1 MLRIAQ
7 PGHQVQEVVELVH
20 DKSWSWKLEA
30 GSWKLE
36 AGSWKLEAG
45 SWKLEAGSWKLEAG
59 SWKLEANVR
68 GSDSH
73 RSSFFF
79 QLQASSL

>member
-36 AGSWKLEAG
+36 AGSWKLEA
-45 SWKLEAGSWKLEAG
+45 
-59 SWKLEANVR
+59 NVR

>member
-45 SWKLEAGSWKLEAG
+45 SWKLEAGSWKLEA
-59 SWKLEANVR
+59 NVR